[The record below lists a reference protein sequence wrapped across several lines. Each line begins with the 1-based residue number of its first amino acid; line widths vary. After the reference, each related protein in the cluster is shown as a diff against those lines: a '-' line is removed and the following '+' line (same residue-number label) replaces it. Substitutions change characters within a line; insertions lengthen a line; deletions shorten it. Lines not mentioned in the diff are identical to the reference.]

1 VLESYVTK
9 LRDRKAGLKFPR
21 KSMKRYGNPKIIV
34 TDRLRSY
41 GAAMKDIGNASC
53 QETGRWLNNRAKN
66 FHLPFRRR
74 EQAML
79 RFRRMQ
85 SLQKFVAVHA
95 SIHNHINTERH
106 LYKRPNFKLTRTA
119 SLAERRGLCAA

>member
-1 VLESYVTK
+1 
-9 LRDRKAGLKFPR
+9 
-21 KSMKRYGNPKIIV
+21 MKRYGNPKIIV

-41 GAAMKDIGNASC
+41 GAAMKDIGNASW

-85 SLQKFVAVHA
+85 SLQKFVDVHA

-119 SLAERRGLCAA
+119 SLAERCGLCAA